1 MKVTTVLKNYK
12 YKNVN
17 LILILNMIMIG
28 MNGNFAIT
36 MGIKNMIKSITHF
49 YGVNLNYDASAVLL
63 IFVATFESMKMIGIA
78 LGSKLL
84 RNDTTNRKMTIKKY
98 ALYMAVS
105 NGILLILFSLDRI
118 TYTAFFFWLMIIGG
132 FIIMIINDS
141 FNNSFIIMY
150 NLEVTIGP
158 SYSLIVL
165 LKNFGEFSYSF
176 VFMPL
181 GLVAIDF
188 GMGSLIT
195 F

>member
-1 MKVTTVLKNYK
+1 VLKNYK

-84 RNDTTNRKMTIKKY
+84 RNEKTNRKMAIKKY
-98 ALYMAVS
+98 ALYMAVL
-105 NGILLILFSLDRI
+105 NGILLILFLLDRI

-132 FIIMIINDS
+132 FLIMIINDS
-141 FNNSFIIMY
+141 FNNSFNIMY